1 MEGEEGEEALGVGA
15 VAVDGVLDVYAGAE
29 EMEEVGEVEEEG
41 DGVGAVAVDG
51 VLDVTAGAAEEEGED
66 TLSVGAVAVD
76 GVLDVT
82 AGAEEEEGGRI
93 TGCRSRC
100 SRWCAVRGGRGGGGN
115 GRRRNNRRGCR
126 RCDCGSCSHRCAS
139 GSSLTST

>member
-76 GVLDVT
+76 GVLSE
-82 AGAEEEEGGRI
+82 GEEEEGETVGVVTI
-93 TGCRSRC
+93 GEDVAGATAGA
-100 SRWCAVRGGRGGGGN
+100 AVT
-115 GRRRNNRRGCR
+115 
-126 RCDCGSCSHRCAS
+126 DVQADHP
-139 GSSLTST
+139 